1 MIYLSRSKVIVP
13 MRTFVVFIV
22 AFASSFFT
30 FSQSSPVRP
39 KIGVTLSGGGA
50 KGLAHIGILK
60 AIDSAGLK
68 VDYITG
74 TSMGSIVGGL
84 YAAGY
89 SADTLEKI
97 VHNIDWNLLL
107 SNQSS
112 LRSLFM
118 EEKDEYSK
126 YDIELPWVN
135 NKLRLSS
142 GLLEAEEL
150 WLKFS
155 ELFFPVYNIKDFSK
169 FSIPFRCIG
178 TDIGNGEMVVMKE
191 GEIISAVR
199 ASMAIPSVFTAV
211 DYDQHRLVD
220 GGISRNFPV
229 KDVKE
234 MGADLVIGSN
244 VAKGLLPSQKVRN
257 ILQLMLQVAF
267 FREAEDSKTEVP
279 LCDIYIPI
287 NLENYSMA
295 SFSDAEK
302 IMQVGIEEGRK
313 LYPRLKHMAD
323 SLDQIYGKEEKHSN
337 RLPDVKHVKISSYEI
352 SGLKN
357 TTEGFFVNTMNLKT
371 GVYYSAKNLSY
382 MVRQAFG
389 TRYYNRIVYSLQP
402 EDDGSCKI
410 IFTVEENPL
419 TFAKVSLHYNRFS
432 GIGLIANLT
441 SRNLLISNSR
451 SLVSVNIGES
461 FRIKAEHLQYI
472 GRLKNF
478 GLTLKTQF
486 DRFDLITYEQSKQ
499 NGLYKQ
505 DNWEVSEKFHY
516 SPSRSISIGIGHRF
530 EWLHYRP
537 TIASD
542 LEFKGSNHF
551 STLFTELK
559 LNTLDKKIFPRKGIK
574 LEVEG
579 GQVLP
584 QRSTVQFSI
593 NGQPPSDPDSLSIAT
608 AAYFKTWLSAE
619 GYLSFSNFTTLLLQ
633 AQSGINF
640 NYDGNIMNE
649 YIVGGLTKLFRNQ
662 VTFAG
667 LQEGSVYSASMATA
681 QIGLRQQ
688 IFLNT
693 YLTGRANI
701 LFNNFIST
709 SKFFKYAD
717 FYSGYGLTFSYNFAL
732 GPLDLSVMYCDQTK
746 KVQGYINLGIPF

>member
-1 MIYLSRSKVIVP
+1 
-13 MRTFVVFIV
+13 MRIFAVFITLFV
-22 AFASSFFT
+22 FPIFL
-30 FSQSSPVRP
+30 FSQSLPGRP
-39 KIGVTLSGGGA
+39 KIGLTLSGGGA

-74 TSMGSIVGGL
+74 TSMGGILGAL
-84 YAAGY
+84 YAIGY
-89 SADTLEKI
+89 SADSLEKI
-97 VHNIDWNLLL
+97 TRAIDWNLLL

-126 YDIELPWVN
+126 YDVELPWVKG
-135 NKLRLSS
+135 KLKLSS

-155 ELFFPVYNIKDFSK
+155 ELFFPVYNIKDFSN
-169 FSIPFRCIG
+169 FNIPFRCIG
-178 TDIGNGEMVVMKE
+178 TDIGTGDMIVMKN

-199 ASMAIPSVFTAV
+199 ATMAIPSVFTAV
-211 DYDQHRLVD
+211 DYGEHRLID
-220 GGISRNFPV
+220 GGVSRNFPV

-234 MGADLVIGSN
+234 MGADIVVGSN
-244 VAKGLLPSQKVRN
+244 VANGLLPSQKVKN
-257 ILQLMLQVAF
+257 ILQLLLQVAF
-267 FREAEDSKTEVP
+267 FREAADSKSEIP
-279 LCDIYIPI
+279 LCNIYVPI

-295 SFSDAEK
+295 NFSDADK
-302 IMQVGIEEGRK
+302 ILEIGMEEGRK
-313 LYPRLKHMAD
+313 LYPRLKNITD
-323 SLDQIYGKEEKHSN
+323 SLDAIYGKEDKPLN
-337 RLPDVKHVKISSYEI
+337 RLPDVPHIKLSSYEI
-352 SGLKN
+352 NGLKN
-357 TTEGFFVNTMNLKT
+357 TTEGFFVNTMNLET
-371 GVYYSAKNLSY
+371 GVYYTAKNLSD

-402 EDDGSCKI
+402 QPDGTCKA
-410 IFTVEENPL
+410 IFNVVENAL

-441 SRNLLISNSR
+441 SRNLFISNSR

-478 GLTLKTQF
+478 GLTVKTQF

-499 NGLYKQ
+499 SGLYKQ

-516 SPSRSISIGIGHRF
+516 SPSRSITIGIGHRF

-537 TIASD
+537 TIASE
-542 LEFKGSNHF
+542 LQFNGSNHF
-551 STLFTELK
+551 STLFTEIK
-559 LNTLDKKIFPRKGIK
+559 YNTLDKKIFPRKGIK
-574 LEVEG
+574 IEAEG
-579 GQVLP
+579 GQVLQ
-584 QRSTVQFSI
+584 QRSTVRFLI
-593 NGQPPSDPDSLSIAT
+593 NGQPPANPDSLSVAT
-608 AAYFKTWLSAE
+608 GSYFKTWLSAE
-619 GYLSFSNFTTLLLQ
+619 GYLSFTNSTTVMLQ

-649 YIVGGLTKLFRNQ
+649 YIVGGMTKLFRNQ

-681 QIGLRQQ
+681 QLGVRQQ
-688 IFLNT
+688 IFFNT
-693 YLTGRANI
+693 YITGRANI

-709 SKFFKYAD
+709 SRFFKYED

-732 GPLDLSVMYCDQTK
+732 GPLDLSVMYCDQTR

>member
-1 MIYLSRSKVIVP
+1 MKTLAVLI
-13 MRTFVVFIV
+13 
-22 AFASSFFT
+22 SFFL
-30 FSQSSPVRP
+30 FPFFVFPQSSTGRP
-39 KIGVTLSGGGA
+39 KIGLTLSGGGA
-50 KGLAHIGILK
+50 KGLAHIGILR
-60 AIDSAGLK
+60 AIDSAGLNI
-68 VDYITG
+68 DYITG
-74 TSMGSIVGGL
+74 TSMGSILGGL
-84 YAAGY
+84 YAIGY
-89 SADTLEKI
+89 SADSLEKI
-97 VHNIDWNLLL
+97 TRNIDWNLLL

-126 YDIELPWVN
+126 YDVELPWVKG
-135 NKLRLSS
+135 KLRLSS
-142 GLLEAEEL
+142 GLLEAQEL

-178 TDIGNGEMVVMKE
+178 TDIGNGEAAVLKN
-191 GEIISAVR
+191 GEVISAVR
-199 ASMAIPSVFTAV
+199 ASMAIPSVFTPV
-211 DYDQHRLVD
+211 DYKDQRLVD

-234 MGADLVIGSN
+234 MGANLVIGSN
-244 VAKGLLPSQKVRN
+244 VANGLLPSQKVRN
-257 ILQLMLQVAF
+257 ILQLMLQIAF

-287 NLENYSMA
+287 KLENYSMA
-295 SFSDAEK
+295 SFTDADN
-302 IMQVGIEEGRK
+302 ILQAGIDEGKK
-313 LYPRLKHMAD
+313 LYPRLKHLKD
-323 SLDQIYGKEEKHSN
+323 SLDAIYGKEEFRKG
-337 RLPDVKHVKISSYEI
+337 RLPDVPHIKISSYEI
-352 SGLKN
+352 NGLKS
-357 TTEGFFVNTMNLKT
+357 TTEGFFINTMNFKT
-371 GVYYSAKNLSY
+371 NLYYTSKQLSD
-382 MVRQAFG
+382 MLRQAFG
-389 TRYYNRIVYSLQP
+389 TRYYNRVIYSLQP
-402 EDDGSCKI
+402 RDDGTCKI

-461 FRIKAEHLQYI
+461 FRIKGEHLQYI
-472 GRLKNF
+472 GRLKTF

-486 DRFDLITYEQSKQ
+486 DRFNVITYEQYKQ
-499 NGLYKQ
+499 NGLYRQ

-516 SPSRSISIGIGHRF
+516 SPSRSITVGIGHRF

-537 TIASD
+537 TISSN
-542 LEFKGSNHF
+542 LEIKGSNHF
-551 STLFTELK
+551 SSLFAYVK
-559 LNTLDKKIFPRKGIK
+559 YNTLDRNIFPRKGIK
-574 LEVEG
+574 VDAEA

-584 QRSTVQFSI
+584 QHSSLQFLV
-593 NGQPPSDPDSLSIAT
+593 NGQPPDNPDSLSIST
-608 AAYFKTWLSAE
+608 TSYLKTWLAAE
-619 GYLSFSNFTTLLLQ
+619 GYISFTNRTTLFLQ

-640 NYDGNIMNE
+640 NYSSNLMNE
-649 YIVGGLTKLFRNQ
+649 YVVGGMTKLFRNQ

-667 LQEGSVYSASMATA
+667 LQEGSVYSPAMLMA

-688 IFLNT
+688 IFINT
-693 YLTGRANI
+693 YLIGRANI

-709 SKFFKYAD
+709 SKFFTYPD
-717 FYSGYGLTFSYNFAL
+717 FYSGYALTFSYNFAL
-732 GPLDLSVMYCDQTK
+732 GPLDLSIMYSDQTR

>member
-1 MIYLSRSKVIVP
+1 
-13 MRTFVVFIV
+13 MRTFAVIAVVFI
-22 AFASSFFT
+22 FSFSA
-30 FSQSSPVRP
+30 FSQSSAGRP
-39 KIGVTLSGGGA
+39 RIGVTLSGGGA

-84 YAAGY
+84 YAIGY
-89 SADTLEKI
+89 SADSLEKL
-97 VHNIDWNLLL
+97 VHKIDWNLLL

-126 YDIELPWVN
+126 YDVELPWVN

-169 FSIPFRCIG
+169 FNIPFRCIG
-178 TDIGNGEMVVMKE
+178 TDIGSGEMVVMKD

-211 DYDQHRLVD
+211 NYGQHRLVD

-234 MGADLVIGSN
+234 MGANLVIGSN
-244 VAKGLLPSQKVRN
+244 VANGLLPSQKVRN
-257 ILQLMLQVAF
+257 VFQLLLQVAF

-279 LCDIYIPI
+279 LCDIYVPI

-295 SFSDAEK
+295 SFSDADK

-313 LYPRLKHMAD
+313 LYPRLKRMAD
-323 SLDQIYGKEEKHSN
+323 SLDAIYGKEQKPRS
-337 RLPDVKHVKISSYEI
+337 RLPDITHIKISSYEI
-352 SGLKN
+352 NGLNN

-371 GVYYSAKNLSY
+371 GIYYSAKSLSD

-389 TRYYNRIVYSLQP
+389 TRYYSRIVYSLQP
-402 EDDGSCKI
+402 QEDGSCKI
-410 IFTVEENPL
+410 VFNVEENPL

-441 SRNLLISNSR
+441 SRNLFISNSR

-461 FRIKAEHLQYI
+461 FRIKGEHLQYI

-499 NGLYKQ
+499 SGLYKQ

-537 TIASD
+537 TIASN
-542 LEFKGSNHF
+542 LEFNGSNHF

-559 LNTLDKKIFPRKGIK
+559 YNTLDKKVFPRKGIK
-574 LEVEG
+574 LEAEG
-579 GQVLP
+579 GHVLP
-584 QRSTVQFSI
+584 QRSNVKFSV
-593 NGQPPSDPDSLSIAT
+593 NGQPPSNPDSLEIAT
-608 AAYFKTWLSAE
+608 SSYFKTWLAAE
-619 GYLSFSNFTTLLLQ
+619 GYISFSNFTTMMLQ

-649 YIVGGLTKLFRNQ
+649 FIIGGMTKMFRNQ

-688 IFLNT
+688 IFFNT
-693 YLTGRANI
+693 YITGRANI
-701 LFNNFIST
+701 LFNNFISS
-709 SKFFKYAD
+709 SKFFKYED

-732 GPLDLSVMYCDQTK
+732 GPLDISVMYCDQTK
-746 KVQGYINLGIPF
+746 RVQGYINLGIPF

>member
-1 MIYLSRSKVIVP
+1 
-13 MRTFVVFIV
+13 MRIFVVFI
-22 AFASSFFT
+22 AFVIFPFFA
-30 FSQSSPVRP
+30 FSQSSPGRP
-39 KIGVTLSGGGA
+39 RIGLTLSGGGA

-84 YAAGY
+84 YAIGY
-89 SADTLEKI
+89 SADSLEKI
-97 VHNIDWNLLL
+97 VRNIDWSLLL

-126 YDIELPWVN
+126 YDVELPWVKG
-135 NKLRLSS
+135 KLKLGV

-155 ELFFPVYNIKDFSK
+155 ELFFPVYNVKDFSK
-169 FSIPFRCIG
+169 FNIPFRCIG
-178 TDIGNGEMVVMKE
+178 TDVGSGDMVVMKD

-211 DYDQHRLVD
+211 DYGDHRLVD

-234 MGADLVIGSN
+234 MGADIVVGSN
-244 VAKGLLPSQKVRN
+244 VANGLLPSQKVRN

-267 FREAEDSKTEVP
+267 FREAEDSKTEIP

-295 SFSDAEK
+295 SFSDADK
-302 IMQVGIEEGRK
+302 ILQAGIDEGKK
-313 LYPRLKHMAD
+313 LYPRLKRLAD
-323 SLDQIYGKEEKHSN
+323 SLDAIYGRQEVAKE
-337 RLPDVKHVKISSYEI
+337 RLPDVGRIKLSSYTI
-352 SGLKN
+352 NGLKN
-357 TTEGFFVNTMNLKT
+357 TTEGFFVNTMDLNT
-371 GVYYSAKNLSY
+371 GEYYTAKDLSKKI
-382 MVRQAFG
+382 RQAFG
-389 TRYYNRIVYSLQP
+389 TRYYNRIVYSLIPQ
-402 EDDGSCKI
+402 EDGTCKI
-410 IFTVEENPL
+410 IFNVEENPL

-441 SRNLLISNSR
+441 SRNLFVSNSR
-451 SLVSVNIGES
+451 SLVSINIGES
-461 FRIKAEHLQYI
+461 FRIKGEHLQYI
-472 GRLKNF
+472 GRRKNF
-478 GLTLKTQF
+478 GLTVKTQF
-486 DRFDLITYEQSKQ
+486 DRFDLITYEQAKQ
-499 NGLYKQ
+499 SGLYKQ
-505 DNWEVSEKFHY
+505 DNWEVSEKFHF
-516 SPSRSISIGIGHRF
+516 SPGRSFSIGIGHRF

-537 TIASD
+537 TIASN
-542 LEFKGSNHF
+542 LEFTGSNHF
-551 STLFTELK
+551 STLFSELK
-559 LNTLDKKIFPRKGIK
+559 YNTLDKKIFPRKGIK
-574 LEVEG
+574 LDIEG

-584 QRSTVQFSI
+584 QRSTVQFSM
-593 NGQPPSDPDSLSIAT
+593 NGQSPPNPDSLSVAT
-608 AAYFKTWLSAE
+608 ASYFKTWLAAE
-619 GYLSFSNFTTLLLQ
+619 GYISFNNNTTVMLQ

-640 NYDGNIMNE
+640 NYDGNVMNE
-649 YIVGGLTKLFRNQ
+649 YIIGGLTKLFRNQ

-667 LQEGSVYSASMATA
+667 LQEGSVYSASMAMA

-688 IFLNT
+688 IFINT

-732 GPLDLSVMYCDQTK
+732 GPLDLSIMYCDQTR